1 MISTAE
7 EEDEQEA
14 NTSKVEAENS
24 EQKKTDIDKIFDL
37 VHDLKQKDLDEHKR
51 KIAIEQQQQNSREDI
66 HSSHL
71 EPEKEKEKKMFNFK
85 YLTGISSSSV
95 RVLNLGKPE
104 DLEKVLV
111 PTKSMKVGC
120 NSRDSF
126 CRLTISTFIYLD

>member
-111 PTKSMKVGC
+111 PTKSMKVVC
-120 NSRDSF
+120 NS
-126 CRLTISTFIYLD
+126 